1 MHLPVVFKDAWE
13 FQRSKGLTRKQKF
26 AVDEMVAEGLIDGK
40 VVCRDVVR
48 PARRPSR
55 LRLRVDASLPDL
67 RADGSS
73 LVPVVAEVTDDAGSV
88 KRLSNEWVQFSVE
101 GAGEAV
107 DGSPRQVEWGSA
119 PLLMRVGDVP
129 GEIRVRA
136 RLLHEGSQAPQEAP
150 VLVIPVGADDALSL
164 PSAS

>member
-1 MHLPVVFKDAWE
+1 
-13 FQRSKGLTRKQKF
+13 
-26 AVDEMVAEGLIDGK
+26 MVAEGLIDGK

-55 LRLRVDASLPDL
+55 LRL

-101 GAGEAV
+101 GAGVAV
-107 DGSPRQVEWGSA
+107 DGAPRQVEWGSA
-119 PLLMRVGDVP
+119 PLLIRVGDVP

-150 VLVIPVGADDALSL
+150 VPVIPVGEDDALSL
-164 PSAS
+164 PPAG